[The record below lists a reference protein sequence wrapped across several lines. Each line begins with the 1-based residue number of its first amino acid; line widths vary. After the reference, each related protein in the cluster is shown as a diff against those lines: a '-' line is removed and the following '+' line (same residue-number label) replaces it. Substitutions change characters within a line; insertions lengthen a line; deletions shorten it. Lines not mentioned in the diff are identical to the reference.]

1 MENTLFESIMVNTCG
16 RHRTFVQARTV
27 YGARSGQYCQPWTL
41 CDNEV
46 LILTNV
52 HLVGDVGNRGG
63 CACGGDRGH
72 IGNLCT
78 FSSAMNLKLL

>member
-1 MENTLFESIMVNTCG
+1 MANTCS
-16 RHRTFVQARTV
+16 RHRTFVQAHRICS
-27 YGARSGQYCQPWTL
+27 ARSGQCRELWTL
-41 CDNEV
+41 CDNDV

-63 CACGGDRGH
+63 WACVGDRGH